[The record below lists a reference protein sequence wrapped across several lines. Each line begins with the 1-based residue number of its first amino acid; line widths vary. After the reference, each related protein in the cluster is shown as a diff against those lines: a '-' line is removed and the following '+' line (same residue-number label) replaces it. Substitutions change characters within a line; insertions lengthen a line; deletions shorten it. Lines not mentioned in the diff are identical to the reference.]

1 MSLFMNIVGFIVTAA
16 SIVVL
21 IFVMFIAYTIESF
34 DKKK

>member
-34 DKKK
+34 GKKK